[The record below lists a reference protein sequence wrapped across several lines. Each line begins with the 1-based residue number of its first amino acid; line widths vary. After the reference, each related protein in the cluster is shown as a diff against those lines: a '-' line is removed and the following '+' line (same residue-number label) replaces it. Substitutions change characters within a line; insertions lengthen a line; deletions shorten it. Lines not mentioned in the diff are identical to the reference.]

1 MSELCE
7 GLVGKGNIVTVVTA
21 QPSYLEYSVD
31 QPHEETIN
39 GVKVIRT
46 SMSGTKGRNTLV
58 KRISGYIR
66 FLFQSWFVAKKE
78 LSQENYDVVI
88 TLSNPPFVGVLGA
101 LISKV
106 FCLPYLCVIYD
117 IHPEIVRD
125 SNWISLPRFVF
136 KIWNQIMVWVTDAS
150 TKVVVLSE
158 RMKETVSET
167 KSVPKEKIEVIP
179 IWATPELLNLKS
191 SITKEALKRK
201 LEIPEDSIL
210 ILSAGNIGIMQP
222 ADVILNSAEKNQILP
237 LHFLFVG
244 GGTNWEEVVKEAKR
258 RSINNITFIPYQ
270 PAESFKEILS
280 CSDVCIVSLGK
291 GFEKY
296 SVPSRAF
303 TFLSAGK
310 PIIAL
315 MERDSDISDL
325 VISNHCGWHAGD
337 ENTLDRVLEL
347 VTNEN
352 TNLSAMGDRAKEMY
366 LNNYRKDLV
375 ISSFDCILSDIEG
388 SD

>member
-106 FCLPYLCVIYD
+106 FCIPYLYVIYD

-167 KSVPKEKIEVIP
+167 KLVPKEKIEVIP

-258 RSINNITFIPYQ
+258 RGINNITFIPYQ